1 MYSGSSGKFSCPQR
15 QSCSLVSPC
24 FCTAHNRFRYKTLN
38 LGKRQIYKSSRSNT
52 FLFVVITECSIFM
65 AYTDPL
71 LASKHLRPVDIF
83 TSHWRLLSLAGA
95 CYSYFKYLPIWWIP
109 LILFKLLWQSRGT
122 RTFITINQKLSPKIS
137 WLLYL
142 YAVPV
147 DDFETNFRQAWIEQL
162 DSSRTGDDDVLMVNI
177 FVGKE
182 SIPVPVLFNR
192 NDGIVIPE
200 STSHQLLKDSRYAR
214 VPKVTLPV
222 VKPSSRSIWA
232 AIRLPRLSIFSIPT
246 ASIIRNVI
254 RP

>member
-1 MYSGSSGKFSCPQR
+1 MLVDSARILRLSACMYSGSSGKFSCPQR

-162 DSSRTGDDDVLMVNI
+162 DSSRTGDDEVLMVNI

-192 NDGIVIPE
+192 NDE
-200 STSHQLLKDSRYAR
+200 KKNRDAETFRQLRMWYFWLQYKGGWLSWSCLDSWFI
-214 VPKVTLPV
+214 
-222 VKPSSRSIWA
+222 SRGS
-232 AIRLPRLSIFSIPT
+232 R
-246 ASIIRNVI
+246 
-254 RP
+254 